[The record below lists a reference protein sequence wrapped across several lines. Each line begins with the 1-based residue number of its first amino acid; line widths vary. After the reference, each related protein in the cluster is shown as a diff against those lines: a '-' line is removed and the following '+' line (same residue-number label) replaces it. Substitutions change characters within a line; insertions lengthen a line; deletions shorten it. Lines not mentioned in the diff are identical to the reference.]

1 MFTEYRPTGNDI
13 PRAEEAVANRGGN
26 SRRPLPEPL
35 RSPYGA
41 GAPLEGSVLA
51 VSNGRLR
58 TAALGEI
65 VQGSE
70 ERNRAMSVRK
80 RRSRRRLIWLLCF
93 WGGTAGAC
101 TALAAYLVLLAT
113 SSAGEAYWFAASVI
127 LAAGFMLRQ
136 MAKRAV
142 RSLDRGEPVTF
153 ELVGLRRLPSSTGA
167 ARSPRI
173 SASAAPIPNPGCTG
187 TSCAATSRSSRPA
200 RS

>member
-1 MFTEYRPTGNDI
+1 
-13 PRAEEAVANRGGN
+13 
-26 SRRPLPEPL
+26 
-35 RSPYGA
+35 
-41 GAPLEGSVLA
+41 
-51 VSNGRLR
+51 
-58 TAALGEI
+58 
-65 VQGSE
+65 
-70 ERNRAMSVRK
+70 MSVRK

-153 ELVGLRRLPSSTGA
+153 ELVGPAAASFIDRRGPLSPHLGLGSADPEPGLHRHVLRGDIALIATGA
-167 ARSPRI
+167 LMIILALA
-173 SASAAPIPNPGCTG
+173 ASTPT
-187 TSCAATSRSSRPA
+187 
-200 RS
+200 